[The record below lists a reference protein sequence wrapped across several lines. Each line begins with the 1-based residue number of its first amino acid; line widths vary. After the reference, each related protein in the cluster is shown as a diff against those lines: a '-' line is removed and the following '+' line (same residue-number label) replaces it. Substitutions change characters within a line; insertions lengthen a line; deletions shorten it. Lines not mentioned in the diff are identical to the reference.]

1 MQSKLRPCTIHRQL
15 LRSLLLSSWSL
26 RTLSDLNYLSCGVL
40 SVIHLTLTTSQAMHL
55 LGVKLRCSTQQLWQ
69 GNRDS
74 GWRCLSL
81 NWYGCFKLSFGV
93 QNHFKVVAS
102 LVCFHGFV
110 LHHFLLR
117 LLTLAL
123 QQLLI
128 STTSLLLSDFQ
139 LGTLTLRTL
148 IKNSCFLFFLH
159 HQCCGSMCVYKRYMG
174 QNSINSWVCNPDS
187 STSSWSRLDGWAEWV
202 DWAGQAQHTV
212 QTEQPKWSSK

>member
-40 SVIHLTLTTSQAMHL
+40 SMRHLTLTTSQAMHL

-117 LLTLAL
+117 LITLAL

-128 STTSLLLSDFQ
+128 STTSLLLRHFQ

-148 IKNSCFLFFLH
+148 IKKLMFFVFFLH
-159 HQCCGSMCVYKRYMG
+159 HQCCGSMCVYKRYMIHG
-174 QNSINSWVCNPDS
+174 SKFNKFLSLQPRFKHIKLISIGWLSRM
-187 STSSWSRLDGWAEWV
+187 SRLSRPGSAHCA
-202 DWAGQAQHTV
+202 DWAT
-212 QTEQPKWSSK
+212 